1 MNTAKDFLR
10 KHTYAVGSVNVTV
23 QARNEMEIDQ
33 KQLLLKWPDIKVKLS
48 TFGVFATLLLLITLN
63 IYQQEESTDV
73 NEVINYMFE
82 DNYLAAGTSTYDYV
96 DLY

>member
-1 MNTAKDFLR
+1 MKD
-10 KHTYAVGSVNVTV
+10 
-23 QARNEMEIDQ
+23 EEI
-33 KQLLLKWPDIKVKLS
+33 KNLLKVKSIKEPDFEWSKIKSSIKANDIKVKLS

-82 DNYLAAGTSTYDYV
+82 DNYLAADSTYDYV